1 MAFAPP
7 PKKQPLP
14 QLGDSPRVG
23 RSSKSLPVLNAPMRG
38 AFKPMP
44 GSGEKPKRALRPRA
58 QLPGQGRS
66 SRVTVLIKQAHQSA
80 PEVQRSA
87 VQELALLGSA
97 SNDRRLEILA
107 AQGDKQLVKL
117 VQRCEDTQLLR
128 WSLTVLGSL
137 AVDEW
142 SRMRQAAVLPRLL
155 ALLSSDEVVSHEAA
169 LLAANLVTSPTLYEA
184 LQRVGGLGRLSEAAA
199 RHPDEPR
206 FQMLNLA
213 SGAAL
218 FSPRA
223 PLPPLAKGAAGP
235 ASADNADERPAQTP
249 TRGLRELSGM
259 RVEVMSVSLP
269 EVPLAPIPSPA
280 AKLPYNVPSNDA
292 AEEAAEEAEAEEV
305 AAEEVAAEEEAE
317 APPDPEQIRLHEEF
331 LEEQRTRK
339 AQFEATQKVQAVARG
354 QQSRRKP
361 TAAEAEAEAT
371 EEQLALLRNAVEAAE
386 APGAGGELVNVDD
399 NTWRA
404 TVRIEDGEAEDK
416 WIVRLDFPMPVAE
429 AAAAAAAAAQQPEV
443 EAEAE
448 PEAAAKATPEAEVE
462 AAAAAE
468 AVVGEEV
475 AAPVETDAGMEGAAT
490 TLQARQRG
498 RVARKRA
505 RKGKG
510 AEFIVRIAVDDGGIV
525 SVELLAEKEVEEEAD
540 EEEEEEEEA
549 EAPPDPEQVRLHEE
563 FLEEQ
568 RTRKAQFEATQK
580 VQAVAKGRAAR
591 AEVEAKRA
599 EVAEIAAA
607 GAAPTPEPVAEAATE
622 ETPAEPATEE
632 ALAEPATEEAPAEP
646 ATEEALAEPGTEE
659 APAEPATEE
668 ALAEPAAE
676 EAPAEPSG

>member
-23 RSSKSLPVLNAPMRG
+23 RSTKSVPVLNAPMRG

-339 AQFEATQKVQAVARG
+339 SQFEATQKVQA
-354 QQSRRKP
+354 
-361 TAAEAEAEAT
+361 
-371 EEQLALLRNAVEAAE
+371 L
-386 APGAGGELVNVDD
+386 
-399 NTWRA
+399 
-404 TVRIEDGEAEDK
+404 
-416 WIVRLDFPMPVAE
+416 
-429 AAAAAAAAAQQPEV
+429 
-443 EAEAE
+443 
-448 PEAAAKATPEAEVE
+448 
-462 AAAAAE
+462 
-468 AVVGEEV
+468 
-475 AAPVETDAGMEGAAT
+475 
-490 TLQARQRG
+490 
-498 RVARKRA
+498 
-505 RKGKG
+505 
-510 AEFIVRIAVDDGGIV
+510 
-525 SVELLAEKEVEEEAD
+525 
-540 EEEEEEEEA
+540 
-549 EAPPDPEQVRLHEE
+549 
-563 FLEEQ
+563 
-568 RTRKAQFEATQK
+568 
-580 VQAVAKGRAAR
+580 AKGRAAR
-591 AEVEAKRA
+591 AEVGARLEAKKA
-599 EVAEIAAA
+599 SVAAA
-607 GAAPTPEPVAEAATE
+607 SPPPPQEPAAAPEPDPVEA
-622 ETPAEPATEE
+622 PV
-632 ALAEPATEEAPAEP
+632 EAPAEV
-646 ATEEALAEPGTEE
+646 ELV
-659 APAEPATEE
+659 
-668 ALAEPAAE
+668 AE
-676 EAPAEPSG
+676 EGGAGLPPLE